1 MEPYVHDVLHRN
13 ARELRTLAVPHTQHL
28 HEAIAARTA
37 AGRSRRLAWVRTVLA
52 RLPRHLPAARGPA
65 SAGGRLG

>member
-13 ARELRTLAVPHTQHL
+13 AQEMRALTAPHDRHL
-28 HEAIAARTA
+28 HEAIAARTTA
-37 AGRSRRLAWVRTVLA
+37 RRSRRLAWVRAVLA
-52 RLPRHLPAARGPA
+52 MRLGHSPVARRRA